1 MFSRTK
7 QDYKNVPSFRGLH
20 MSQQRRT
27 ERARLR
33 EEVKGLSQ
41 RERDEVKC
49 EERRVNMCLRC
60 SVLAEFVFVS
70 IGFCLFSKISI
81 GFFLLKIR
89 IGFLERKIVFL
100 ILFFKYCANVK
111 NCGSFRCF
119 CYIYIYIDQHNPPLN
134 MAHEHYYKWLPKTSF
149 LCPKL

>member
-1 MFSRTK
+1 MFSKSK
-7 QDYKNVPSFRGLH
+7 QDYKNVTSFRGQD
-20 MSQQRRT
+20 MSQQRRI

-49 EERRVNMCLRC
+49 EEKVNLCLGC
-60 SVLAEFVFVS
+60 SILAEFCVCVYRV
-70 IGFCLFSKISI
+70 LFIFKDKYW
-81 GFFLLKIR
+81 FFLLKIR

-100 ILFFKYCANVK
+100 ILFFKYCANMK

-119 CYIYIYIDQHNPPLN
+119 YYIYIYIYIYICKDQL
-134 MAHEHYYKWLPKTSF
+134 
-149 LCPKL
+149 

>member
-1 MFSRTK
+1 M
-7 QDYKNVPSFRGLH
+7 
-20 MSQQRRT
+20 
-27 ERARLR
+27 
-33 EEVKGLSQ
+33 KGLSQ

-111 NCGSFRCF
+111 IVGV
-119 CYIYIYIDQHNPPLN
+119 
-134 MAHEHYYKWLPKTSF
+134 
-149 LCPKL
+149 